1 VFFAGLERCR
11 SGPYRIIF
19 PLPQIAYQ
27 ERDPAACGCRTGGHP
42 AHEMDR
48 INQRQKMVGG
58 DPDAN
63 TKDLRLLGDLVACGK
78 MKAVI
83 DRIYAMEQIVE
94 AHRYVDTGQK
104 KGNVVITF
112 NR

>member
-1 VFFAGLERCR
+1 
-11 SGPYRIIF
+11 
-19 PLPQIAYQ
+19 
-27 ERDPAACGCRTGGHP
+27 
-42 AHEMDR
+42 
-48 INQRQKMVGG
+48 MVGG
-58 DPDAN
+58 GPDAN